1 MQVFYSGRV
10 QGVGFRYTARSVSAG
25 FDVMGTIRNLMGP
38 AVVITVGVL
47 FLLQEVRGGNFDFSN
62 TYPFIL
68 VVIGAILLASAVAP
82 MNGHIDSFSAPP
94 PPSPP
99 APNVAPGPPQNPMP
113 GQGQ

>member
-1 MQVFYSGRV
+1 MRNQINCHCP
-10 QGVGFRYTARSVSAG
+10 RY
-25 FDVMGTIRNLMGP
+25 TIRNLMGP
-38 AVVITVGVL
+38 AVIITVGVL

-68 VVIGAILLASAVAP
+68 IVIGAILLASAVAP
-82 MNGHIDSFSAPP
+82 MTGHVDSLSV

-99 APNVAPGPPQNPMP
+99 APNVTPGPPQNPMA